1 MNNMRLLI
9 VLALGLLTM
18 AGCNNSDAPADT
30 PTTGNIKISIDE
42 SFQPILES
50 HVSTFEAIYKYAD
63 LNPLYKSEGEV
74 FNDLLT
80 DTTRVAVV
88 SRDLNEK
95 EKAFFEQ
102 KKIIPRVTKIAID
115 AVALIVNRNNPDTLL
130 TLEQVKAIFSGSVTD
145 WNQINSQNNIKNLT
159 IVFDNNNSGTA
170 RYVKDSLLNNQPLPT
185 NTYASNSHEALIDYV
200 SKNENAIGVLGVN
213 WISDRDDST
222 AVGFL
227 NRIRVVGISTE
238 TNPASADDYYQ
249 PYQAYIAQG
258 TYPLRRNLYIISA
271 EGRAG
276 LGTGFASFIA
286 GDQGQRIFLKSGL
299 VPATMPVRVVGV
311 RNN

>member
-1 MNNMRLLI
+1 MNKIGSLLI
-9 VLALGLLTM
+9 LASGLLTM
-18 AGCNNSDAPADT
+18 VACSNPDAPTDT

-50 HVSTFEAIYKYAD
+50 QISTFEGIYKYAD
-63 LNPLYKSEGEV
+63 LDPMYKAEGEV
-74 FNDLLT
+74 FNDLLS
-80 DTTRVAVV
+80 DSIKVAVV
-88 SRDLNEK
+88 SRDLNAQEK
-95 EKAFFEQ
+95 EHFEK
-102 KKIIPRVTKIAID
+102 KKIIPRVTKLAID

-130 TLEQVKAIFSGSVTD
+130 TLEQVKDIFSGNITD
-145 WNQINSQNNIKNLT
+145 WNKINSQNNIKNLT

-170 RYVKDSLLNNQPLPT
+170 RFVKDSLLAGQSLPK
-185 NTYASNSHEALIDYV
+185 NTYASNSHKALIDYV
-200 SKNENAIGVLGVN
+200 SENENAIGVLGVN

-222 AVGFL
+222 AQVFL
-227 NRIRVVGISTE
+227 NKIKVVGISTE
-238 TNPASADDYYQ
+238 SDPASKDDYYQ

-258 TYPLRRNLYIISA
+258 TYPLRRYLYIIST